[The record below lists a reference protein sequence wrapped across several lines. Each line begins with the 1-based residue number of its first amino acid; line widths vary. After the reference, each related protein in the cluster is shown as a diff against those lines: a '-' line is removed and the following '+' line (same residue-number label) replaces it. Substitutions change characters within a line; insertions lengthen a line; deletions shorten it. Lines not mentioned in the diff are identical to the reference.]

1 MKFGGTC
8 VEGPEN
14 RALTAD
20 RIVEAKDRGLSPVV
34 VVSAMGREGQPYST
48 ANLVKFV
55 RETNPNIAPREL
67 DLLMSMGEII
77 STVMMAH
84 LLRAQGFNTIA
95 LTGGQAGLLT
105 DTFYGH
111 AEIVDIQ
118 PDYLLRSLNE
128 GYVIFV
134 AGFQGVTGGHEAHDI
149 TTLGEGGSDYTA
161 VALAFTLQQP
171 RTGVLKERVDV
182 EPIHIYKDVDGV
194 MTANP
199 KSMRDDDGRMAG
211 KGPKLL
217 STLTYDELVMMAH
230 LGADVMQ
237 HKASVMARRHRLPIL
252 IRNYSTNAPGTEI
265 STTTIGHSYREVT
278 AVTDIGDLLIF
289 TLPASNPRLG
299 SQLSE
304 DLTRQRLTH
313 WEITTEPNQVRLA
326 VRREKY
332 RNIQLLIDHILF
344 DRGLAAETSA
354 SRWGLVSL
362 IGEGMRG
369 RVSEFKKKADA
380 ILKGEHIDTFGAIEG
395 ELNLSYL
402 VREEDRRQAVKSL
415 HSSLVE

>member
-14 RALTAD
+14 RALAAE
-20 RIVEAKDRGLSPVV
+20 RIVEARDKGLCPVV

-48 ANLVKFV
+48 ANLVQFV
-55 RETNPNIAPREL
+55 RETSPNIASREL

-84 LLRAQGFNTIA
+84 FLRAQGFNTIA
-95 LTGGQAGLLT
+95 LTGGQAGLIT

-111 AEIVDIQ
+111 AEIVDIK
-118 PDYLLRSLNE
+118 PDYLLGSLKQ
-128 GYVIFV
+128 GYIVFV

-161 VALAFTLQQP
+161 VALTFTLQQP
-171 RTGVLKERVDV
+171 RTGVLEERVHV
-182 EPIHIYKDVDGV
+182 EPVHIYKDVDGV

-199 KSMRDDDGRMAG
+199 NSLRDERG
-211 KGPKLL
+211 KIVGEGPKLL

-230 LGADVMQ
+230 LGAEVIQ
-237 HKASVMARRHRLPIL
+237 HKASVMARRHRLPIF

-265 STTTIGHSYREVT
+265 STTTVGHAYRDVT
-278 AVTDIGDLLIF
+278 AVTDIGDLFIF
-289 TLPASNPRLG
+289 TLPSSNPRLG

-304 DLTRQRLTH
+304 DLARQRLTH
-313 WEITTEPNQVRLA
+313 WEITTEPSQVRFA

-332 RNIQLLIDHILF
+332 RNIQLLIDHIVF
-344 DRGLAAETSA
+344 DRGLSAETSA

-369 RVSEFKKKADA
+369 RVAEFMEKADA
-380 ILKGEHIDTFGAIEG
+380 ILKAERIETFGAIEG

-402 VREEDRRQAVKSL
+402 VREEDREQAVRVL